1 MPVVAAYERFRALW
15 GLIDWQGG
23 TGNPYSTAQTKPTM
37 GTSAAAGAGVGVRRC
52 VLHVDRQG
60 QIAGED
66 DAEFH
71 FDFLNITGGSPD
83 DTWTSGDYT
92 TLEGYLDTFW
102 TAVKGYVS
110 TGAKLAGYHWYR
122 HGPGIVAPNP
132 AERVVTRSV
141 AGTSSVNGMAPQ
153 CAATITFETA
163 VRRSWGRTYLPALT
177 QAAIGGAEGLF
188 SHAFADNVA
197 NAAGALLSSAAGSD
211 FPMVVTSVHL
221 SAVLGIEHIQVD
233 DLVDIQR
240 RRRWDHPTYR
250 KLVP

>member
-15 GLIDWQGG
+15 GLIDWQGA

-37 GTSAAAGAGVGVRRC
+37 GTSAAAGTGVGVRRC

-141 AGTSSVNGMAPQ
+141 ADTSSVNGMAPQ

-163 VRRSWGRTYLPALT
+163 VRRSWGRTYLPALLPRVRRQHRERSRHPAHLGRRQRLPDGRDERAPELRAGHRAHPGGRPGRYSASPPMGPPDVP
-177 QAAIGGAEGLF
+177 QAGPLART
-188 SHAFADNVA
+188 VR
-197 NAAGALLSSAAGSD
+197 
-211 FPMVVTSVHL
+211 P
-221 SAVLGIEHIQVD
+221 
-233 DLVDIQR
+233 
-240 RRRWDHPTYR
+240 PC
-250 KLVP
+250 